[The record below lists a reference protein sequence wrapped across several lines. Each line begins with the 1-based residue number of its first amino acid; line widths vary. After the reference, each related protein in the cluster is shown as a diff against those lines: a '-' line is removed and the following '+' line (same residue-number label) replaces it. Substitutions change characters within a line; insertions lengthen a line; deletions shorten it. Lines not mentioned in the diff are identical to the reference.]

1 VKLTI
6 PFTKGKFIDLSVK
19 KVNNLYSL
27 NDHQPIGLDVLGF
40 DGFKQQNQNEQT
52 LIDSGYGSNVT
63 VYSIIKD
70 IAQSGA
76 DIPKVLIDENNP
88 DEPIIEGELFQLLQ
102 NPAILNGEELTQFA
116 YFEAL
121 ITFLLPLTANS
132 YFKAVTAYE
141 IDDKAAQFNISAEEI
156 LHTKY
161 VNPTTFGLNC
171 GEGLS
176 PLQAALFSLTG
187 SNDIQK
193 AISIMVKNQGVRG
206 ILTNKGERSLKPEE
220 ARHLSNLANEKLRGV
235 KNFNKVHISNTDMTY
250 LQMGMNATDLKVI
263 ESSVLTDRQL
273 CNAYGVSS
281 RLYNDPA
288 NSTFNNMKE
297 ANKSFFT
304 KAVLPTLDKLLMD
317 INNTWLKQWSERDN
331 KRYKWGIDTSGVEAL
346 QADQKTEAEKDKIVM
361 DGVNVVLNM
370 PISSDAKAQLLENE
384 YGFSDTDAQTLVA
397 PVGNLNKTLETLKSL
412 SPLLANKLVE
422 KLTEEEIRNLLK

>member
-1 VKLTI
+1 
-6 PFTKGKFIDLSVK
+6 
-19 KVNNLYSL
+19 
-27 NDHQPIGLDVLGF
+27 
-40 DGFKQQNQNEQT
+40 
-52 LIDSGYGSNVT
+52 
-63 VYSIIKD
+63 
-70 IAQSGA
+70 
-76 DIPKVLIDENNP
+76 
-88 DEPIIEGELFQLLQ
+88 
-102 NPAILNGEELTQFA
+102 
-116 YFEAL
+116 
-121 ITFLLPLTANS
+121 
-132 YFKAVTAYE
+132 
-141 IDDKAAQFNISAEEI
+141 
-156 LHTKY
+156 
-161 VNPTTFGLNC
+161 
-171 GEGLS
+171 
-176 PLQAALFSLTG
+176 
-187 SNDIQK
+187 
-193 AISIMVKNQGVRG
+193 MVKNQGVRG

-317 INNTWLKQWSERDN
+317 INNIWLKQWSERDN
-331 KRYKWGIDTSGVEAL
+331 KRYKLTADTSGVEAL

-397 PVGNLNKTLETLKSL
+397 PVGSLNKTLETLKSL